1 MHNYQQIIPQI
12 RIGGAINYA
21 LDARFTH
28 DGSLQGI
35 IEGIMRPETQIPGA
49 NEASTYV
56 IKSHIIMQ
64 LYAGDDSAH
73 GIFSRLW
80 KSTYADDTRELI
92 VAHNSVRS
100 SSF

>member
-64 LYAGDDSAH
+64 LY
-73 GIFSRLW
+73 
-80 KSTYADDTRELI
+80 KTYVQEMIQRMG
-92 VAHNSVRS
+92 
-100 SSF
+100 SFQDYGNPRTQMTLENGLLRITQ